1 MFFFFFFLSLSG
13 SKNPTPNQQTTKRK
27 RNQDIT
33 TKAINGGLRKTN
45 THGDE
50 WQEITNGGGLA
61 AVELH
66 SVFQHRTGQENDKTH
81 GHDKEHERKRENM
94 WQTCLVCVFF
104 LVRSM

>member
-1 MFFFFFFLSLSG
+1 LFFFFFFLSLSG

-66 SVFQHRTGQENDKTH
+66 SVFQHRTDTGKLQDTRDMTRNTKENVKIC
-81 GHDKEHERKRENM
+81 GK
-94 WQTCLVCVFF
+94 LA
-104 LVRSM
+104 